1 MAEWSIAAVLKTAVG
16 KTHRGFESLPLRQLT
31 FVTNFYI
38 QLLIWAAV
46 IGTVFGLLWK
56 YGYLARFAKY
66 VEDTQDELKKCSW
79 PSREELRDTTVLV
92 LCTIG
97 ILAVFLLVVDAVLL
111 KGIRFLIE

>member
-1 MAEWSIAAVLKTAVG
+1 M
-16 KTHRGFESLPLRQLT
+16 
-31 FVTNFYI
+31 TNFYI
-38 QLLIWAAV
+38 QLLIWAV
-46 IGTVFGLLWK
+46 VVGTVFGLLWK

-66 VEDTQDELKKCSW
+66 VEDTRDELKKCSW